1 MILDSALAVGIQF
14 IFAGKENQLSS
25 YTDIAKRIKQIPTAI
40 VFANYG
46 EQNIVKIDGLTTRS
60 TKLAL
65 GAAHYVESGAS
76 STIKIS
82 LV

>member
-1 MILDSALAVGIQF
+1 MATNFDISILKSQA
-14 IFAGKENQLSS
+14 E
-25 YTDIAKRIKQIPTAI
+25 QISGQIIEYRRLFHKIPELKMETI
-40 VFANYG
+40 LT